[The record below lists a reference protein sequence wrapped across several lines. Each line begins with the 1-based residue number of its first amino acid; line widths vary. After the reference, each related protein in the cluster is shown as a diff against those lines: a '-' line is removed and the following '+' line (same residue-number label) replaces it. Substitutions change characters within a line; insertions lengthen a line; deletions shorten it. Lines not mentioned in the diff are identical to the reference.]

1 MSPIRLLKMKARKKA
16 PKMNEF
22 HFDFD
27 CALPVPEGAE
37 QTLLRVARCCLAAEG
52 VTQPCMAY
60 LRFSDDADIHQ
71 INRE

>member
-1 MSPIRLLKMKARKKA
+1 
-16 PKMNEF
+16 MNEF

-52 VTQPCMAY
+52 VTHPCMAY
-60 LRFSDDADIHQ
+60 LFG
-71 INRE
+71 

>member
-1 MSPIRLLKMKARKKA
+1 MSPIRPLKMKARKKA

-52 VTQPCMAY
+52 VTQPCMPY
-60 LRFSDDADIHQ
+60 VSFSNDAHIQ
-71 INRE
+71 TSNRV